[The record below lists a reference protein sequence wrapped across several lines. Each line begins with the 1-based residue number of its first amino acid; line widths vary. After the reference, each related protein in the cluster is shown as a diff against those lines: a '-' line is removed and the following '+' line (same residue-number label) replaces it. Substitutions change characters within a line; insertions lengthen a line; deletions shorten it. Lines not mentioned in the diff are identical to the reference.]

1 MSLLA
6 VCQCFCRCVGLYPI
20 YYTVYYAPLHR
31 LVFRGRVGIQGTS
44 SYPSDR
50 SSVLSC
56 VGDSLYSRT
65 GVWCGNLLLQNIKL
79 STFFI
84 FIPYPAISL
93 VTFMPSPI
101 MCLEGCGWGVRGII
115 PTHIWVA
122 NWKESIDIGIGRA
135 QVLNDLSSE
144 SANSINTRKGDHFIN
159 KCFILTIRKMPH
171 STS

>member
-79 STFFI
+79 STFYFPGNLHAL
-84 FIPYPAISL
+84 PYN
-93 VTFMPSPI
+93 VF
-101 MCLEGCGWGVRGII
+101 GGVRVGGPRHNSYTYMSSMVEGIHRYRYRTRAS
-115 PTHIWVA
+115 P
-122 NWKESIDIGIGRA
+122 KRSI
-135 QVLNDLSSE
+135 
-144 SANSINTRKGDHFIN
+144 
-159 KCFILTIRKMPH
+159 IRISK
-171 STS
+171 